1 MITRDDIV
9 VTSVLHE
16 GSQQYL
22 ITAKVTLQSQCS
34 FPVSESWTDE
44 VVLRLKDRVLYII
57 YGDIRRQL
65 DKAEEKCWTVL
76 TDTRSSFDGGFSQ
89 VMEAIQLVRD
99 VLDGRQEDD

>member
-16 GSQQYL
+16 GSQRHL

-34 FPVSESWTDE
+34 FPASEPWTDE

-65 DKAEEKCWTVL
+65 DFTAHQCRQAL
-76 TDTRSSFDGGFSQ
+76 LGSSQSFDGGFSQ

-99 VLDGRQEDD
+99 VLDGRQEVD